1 MLSWALNYAFSIIP
15 SHSRPLR
22 QALFTSAFEEIEI
35 WSGYS
40 NLLWVIQPMDNR
52 AEIWTQI
59 CLTQC
64 LATLL
69 LCSKKKKKNPLA
81 RGSVVVSFQE
91 YLGFR
96 RVSAPCVD
104 LISDWCIN
112 WLHTCGAP
120 AMCPTHGMCKTN
132 RVCLWGI
139 HSSESGWG
147 GEHLSGQRF
156 EICWGQA
163 WQHMGGTPDSG
174 LGVRE
179 DFQKERKLKLIAKGW
194 TRAAKRRA

>member
-35 WSGYS
+35 WRGYS
-40 NLLWVIQPMDNR
+40 NLLRVIQLMDNR

-64 LATLL
+64 LATLP

-81 RGSVVVSFQE
+81 CGSVVVNFQE
-91 YLGFR
+91 HLGFR

-139 HSSESGWG
+139 HNSESGWG

-163 WQHMGGTPDSG
+163 WLGAMTAHGRNPWLRPGGQGRFPEGKETETDSQ
-174 LGVRE
+174 RMN
-179 DFQKERKLKLIAKGW
+179 QSC
-194 TRAAKRRA
+194 